1 MELSF
6 SIWENVKRYKSA
18 DPKIKFETVFCNF
31 WKYGTCLPWIGLA
44 KCSTSGN
51 IWYFLFYNLVY
62 FLFWSICYF
71 LKVLKWNLKLSFA
84 IFENMGHFC
93 RCGLGWQSVHPSGNI
108 WYFLFFVL
116 SIFRIFYFAISYNL
130 AIWRNVESLVL
141 LLKTFLRIIKVH
153 FLCFWHGCGIDW
165 KSKIGKSNFLIFYI
179 LFGLNF
185 EHQGKVAE
193 KNVKSMV
200 F

>member
-6 SIWENVKRYKSA
+6 SIWENVKRYKGA

-71 LKVLKWNLKLSFA
+71 LKVLKWNLKRFFA
-84 IFENMGHFC
+84 ISENMGHVC
-93 RCGLGWQSVHPSGNI
+93 RGLGWQSVHPQAIFGILYFSYFLFCNI
-108 WYFLFFVL
+108 WYFLFCNIL
-116 SIFRIFYFAISYNL
+116 QLGQMKKCRKSIFAAF
-130 AIWRNVESLVL
+130 
-141 LLKTFLRIIKVH
+141 KH
-153 FLCFWHGCGIDW
+153 FSEL
-165 KSKIGKSNFLIFYI
+165 
-179 LFGLNF
+179 
-185 EHQGKVAE
+185 
-193 KNVKSMV
+193 
-200 F
+200 